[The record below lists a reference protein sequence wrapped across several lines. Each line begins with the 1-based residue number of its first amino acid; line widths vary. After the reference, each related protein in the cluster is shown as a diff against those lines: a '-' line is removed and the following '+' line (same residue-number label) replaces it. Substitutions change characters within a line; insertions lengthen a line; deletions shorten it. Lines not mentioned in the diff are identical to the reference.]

1 MHLRSSSDFLFLFK
15 DSPTVWV
22 FNFTSFYFFNYFILF
37 YFGWWIPW
45 LPGLWT
51 EVPCF
56 GTTCGYP
63 EALTTL
69 AFWLSL
75 IAYILPWNYLVHSH
89 LKFLL
94 AKPIGIMY
102 WKPMLPCDFEWLGRL
117 LIEKQLMLLACFL
130 IMWIENILLHIALCT
145 TTHTVWDF
153 QMCPVLHFFN
163 VVHF

>member
-15 DSPTVWV
+15 DSSTVWV
-22 FNFTSFYFFNYFILF
+22 FNFTSFYFFNYFILL

-56 GTTCGYP
+56 STTCGYP

-94 AKPIGIMY
+94 GKAY
-102 WKPMLPCDFEWLGRL
+102 WYHVLEAHATMWLWMVRQVIDRETAHAVSLFSYYVNWKYFVTHCPQYNYTYCLGFPDVPCVT
-117 LIEKQLMLLACFL
+117 FL
-130 IMWIENILLHIALCT
+130 
-145 TTHTVWDF
+145 
-153 QMCPVLHFFN
+153 
-163 VVHF
+163 